1 MLVLRGNFGVSTAGS
16 NACMSTLNTTS
27 NYRMPT
33 WFVPH
38 GGGPCFFMDWNP
50 IDAWDRMAHYLK
62 TAASTLPRQ
71 PKAIVLVSA
80 HWLEPHIAVTS
91 GAHPELIYD
100 YHGFPPHT
108 YELKYPAPGAPAL
121 AARIVDLLQAQGIP
135 AQQDDKR
142 GFDHGVFI
150 PMKLM
155 FPDADIPVVQLS
167 LHSSLDPEHHL
178 NTGRAL
184 QALRDEDVLI
194 IGSGMSFHNMRAYG
208 NPQYAPISD
217 EFDDWLTQAVQAEPQ
232 ERDQL
237 LAAWTKAPRARDCH
251 PPRAEEHLLP
261 LMTVAGAAGNTV
273 GRKVFSDRVMET
285 TLSAFAF
292 SD

>member
-1 MLVLRGNFGVSTAGS
+1 
-16 NACMSTLNTTS
+16 
-27 NYRMPT
+27 MPT
-33 WFVPH
+33 WFIPH

-62 TAASTLPRQ
+62 TAASSLPRQ
-71 PKAIVLVSA
+71 PKSIMLVSA

-100 YHGFPPHT
+100 YQGFPPHT

-121 AARIVDLLQAQGIP
+121 AARIIDLLQAQGIP

-167 LHSSLDPEHHL
+167 LHTSLDPAHHL
-178 NTGRAL
+178 HTGRAL
-184 QALRDEDVLI
+184 QVLRDEDVLI

-208 NPQYAPISD
+208 NSQYAPISD
-217 EFDDWLTQAVQAEPQ
+217 VFDDWLTQAVQAEPQ

-237 LAAWTKAPRARDCH
+237 LAEWTQAPRARDCH

-261 LMTVAGAAGNTV
+261 LMTVAGAAGNSM

>member
-80 HWLEPHIAVTS
+80 HWLEPHMAVTS

-155 FPDADIPVVQLS
+155 FLMRIFLLFNCPCIARWIPNTTSTQVVPCKPCAMKTF
-167 LHSSLDPEHHL
+167 SSL
-178 NTGRAL
+178 
-184 QALRDEDVLI
+184 
-194 IGSGMSFHNMRAYG
+194 
-208 NPQYAPISD
+208 
-217 EFDDWLTQAVQAEPQ
+217 
-232 ERDQL
+232 
-237 LAAWTKAPRARDCH
+237 AAA
-251 PPRAEEHLLP
+251 
-261 LMTVAGAAGNTV
+261 
-273 GRKVFSDRVMET
+273 
-285 TLSAFAF
+285 
-292 SD
+292 